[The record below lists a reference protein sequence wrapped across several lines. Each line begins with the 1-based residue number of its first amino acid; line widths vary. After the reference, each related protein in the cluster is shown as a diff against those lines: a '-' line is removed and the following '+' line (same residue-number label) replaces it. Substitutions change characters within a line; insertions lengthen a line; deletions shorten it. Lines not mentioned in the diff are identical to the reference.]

1 MSDTTAVPAAPA
13 SPLKKLNSLLVELK
27 MPEGHKPVS
36 KKVAASNYQADKQY
50 VVPGKVASQLS
61 AYDHE
66 IAENPSQVRNY
77 VTNKLIEI
85 SDCGDVKNELKA
97 LELLGKISSVNL
109 FSETSQVTVT
119 HTTSA
124 DLEAA
129 IRDRIKKLLDS
140 DVIDVTPEDEDGE
153 DTQDGQEPAQ
163 IEDEEPQDETPDAQ

>member
-85 SDCGDVKNELKA
+85 SDCGDVKHELKA

-140 DVIDVTPEDEDGE
+140 DVIDKTRLLTRNERARHIRRAS
-153 DTQDGQEPAQ
+153 TTA
-163 IEDEEPQDETPDAQ
+163 

>member
-85 SDCGDVKNELKA
+85 SD
-97 LELLGKISSVNL
+97 
-109 FSETSQVTVT
+109 
-119 HTTSA
+119 
-124 DLEAA
+124 
-129 IRDRIKKLLDS
+129 
-140 DVIDVTPEDEDGE
+140 
-153 DTQDGQEPAQ
+153 
-163 IEDEEPQDETPDAQ
+163 